1 VDIVRIP
8 SVRGVFG
15 IDHTCRPLTGVKCGR
30 LVVQT
35 GGLGSAGKMGLCV
48 RGRRYWVTPLTAQGL
63 GLITLTL
70 HHQILVLSEDS
81 IAFHDFYEKAEGKA
95 RCLALI
101 WH

>member
-1 VDIVRIP
+1 
-8 SVRGVFG
+8 
-15 IDHTCRPLTGVKCGR
+15 
-30 LVVQT
+30 
-35 GGLGSAGKMGLCV
+35 
-48 RGRRYWVTPLTAQGL
+48 VTPLTTQGL